1 MAVLGEGTFPLWQIV
16 VNLTMFQ
23 TFVNVPNLW
32 VFYWTL
38 SIELIFYIGC
48 IGLFAIGLLNQRL
61 TAFYIVVA
69 AALIW
74 IFRPLIVNY
83 WIVLRL
89 VGCALKLTA
98 IFPRNGFPGPRIC
111 CPVPV

>member
-1 MAVLGEGTFPLWQIV
+1 MPLLAEGTYPLRQIV
-16 VNLTMFQ
+16 VNFTMFQ

-48 IGLFAIGLLNQRL
+48 IGLFAMGLLNQPL
-61 TAFYIVVA
+61 TPFYIVVA
-69 AALIW
+69 PSLIG
-74 IFRPLIVNY
+74 IFGPLILYY

-89 VGCALKLTA
+89 LEVALNLTA
-98 IFPRNGFPGPRIC
+98 SVLG
-111 CPVPV
+111 